1 MTRVEYLPGARQDF
15 DESFDWYA
23 RRSGVA
29 AERFLAAVSASL
41 IRIAEHPEQF
51 ARVDSRH
58 RECLVKRFPFRLV
71 YRVEADRI
79 LVVAVA
85 HAKRRPGFWRRRE
98 RDAGSV

>member
-1 MTRVEYLPGARQDF
+1 MRRVNYLPGARQDF

-23 RRSGVA
+23 RRSQVT

-41 IRIAEHPEQF
+41 NRIAEDPEQF
-51 ARVDSRH
+51 SRVDSRH
-58 RECLVKRFPFRLV
+58 RECLVRRFPFRVV

-98 RDAGSV
+98 GEAGSS